1 MGALDGKVAIVT
13 GTTAASIGR
22 ACAMGLAMAGAKV
35 VVTGRKEPGGLETE
49 QLIKQAGGDALFVR
63 HDVTVED
70 DWDRV
75 IKTTVD
81 TYGRLDFLVNNAGEA
96 IVKPIAELT
105 REDLIFLRKVDL
117 DGPFLGMKYAWPHLV
132 AAGGGVILNMSS
144 IVGQK
149 GMPNGTAYGA
159 IKGAQLGLTRSGA
172 VEGAPDNI
180 RVISVHPGMIWTAG
194 VPDVLGPDAEKLRP
208 TIAARIPW
216 GETGEPHHVGDA
228 VTFLCS
234 PASKYITGSEFNID
248 GGAGAG

>member
-1 MGALDGKVAIVT
+1 MGVLDGKVAIIT

-35 VVTGRKEPGGLETE
+35 VVTGRKEPGGRETE
-49 QLIKQAGGDALFVR
+49 SLVKEAGGDALFVR

-70 DWDRV
+70 DWQRV
-75 IKTTVD
+75 IDTTLE
-81 TYGRLDFLVNNAGEA
+81 TYGRIDFLVNNAGEA

-105 REDLIFLRKVDL
+105 RDDLIFLRKVDL

-172 VEGAPDNI
+172 VEGARDNI
-180 RVISVHPGMIWTAG
+180 RVVSVHPGMIWTAG
-194 VPDVLGPDAEKLRP
+194 VPDVLGPDAEKLKP
-208 TIAARIPW
+208 KVAARIPW

-234 PASKYITGSEFNID
+234 PAGSYITGIEFNID

>member
-35 VVTGRKEPGGLETE
+35 VVTGRKEPGGRETE
-49 QLIKQAGGDALFVR
+49 ELIKAAGRDAVFVR
-63 HDVTVED
+63 HDVTIED
-70 DWDRV
+70 DWQRV
-75 IKTTVD
+75 IRTAVD
-81 TYGRLDFLVNNAGEA
+81 TYGRLDFLINNAGEA
-96 IVKPIAELT
+96 IVKPLAEIT
-105 REDLIFLRKVDL
+105 RDDLIFLRNVDL
-117 DGPFLGMKYAWPHLV
+117 DGPFMGMKYAWPHLV

-149 GMPNGTAYGA
+149 GMPNGSAYGA
-159 IKGAQLGLTRSGA
+159 IKGAQLGLTRTA
-172 VEGAPDNI
+172 ALEGAPHNI
-180 RVISVHPGMIWTAG
+180 RVVSVHPGMIWTAG
-194 VPDVLGPDAEKLRP
+194 VPDVLGPDAEKMRP
-208 TIAARIPW
+208 TLAARIPW

-234 PASKYITGSEFNID
+234 PAGQYITGVEFNID